1 VAFCSKKEQ
10 QLWIWLAVDRDLKDV
25 MAFRVGSRGRKT
37 LKRLM
42 FMGNLSADVYAT
54 DNYRAY
60 NILPEEQHVRSK
72 AHTYTVEA
80 KNAQIR
86 HYLARFHR
94 RTKCYSKAVHMV
106 VASLILFFNKDL
118 IKHSYN

>member
-1 VAFCSKKEQ
+1 VALCSKKER
-10 QLWIWLAVDRDLKDV
+10 QLWLWLAVDRDIKDV

-42 FMGNLSADVYAT
+42 FMGKLTADMYAT
-54 DNYRAY
+54 DHYRAY
-60 NILPEEQHVRSK
+60 NILPEDRHIRSK

-106 VASLILFFNKDL
+106 VATLILFFNKAL
-118 IKHSYN
+118 IPQIYS

>member
-1 VAFCSKKEQ
+1 M
-10 QLWIWLAVDRDLKDV
+10 WLAVDRDTKDV
-25 MAFRVGSRGRKT
+25 LAFRVGSRGRKA
-37 LKRLM
+37 LKKLL
-42 FMGNLSADVYAT
+42 FLNNLSADMYAT
-54 DNYRAY
+54 DHYRAY
-60 NILPEEQHVRSK
+60 NILPEEKHIRSK

-106 VASLILFFNKDL
+106 IATLIIYFNKHL
-118 IKHSYN
+118 IPNIYY